1 MDILSLLYNN
11 FNIYSPALLVIS
23 YIGYYMLSNSLFI
36 IVLLLIGIFIGFYLN
51 NILKEKLNYISNL
64 F

>member
-11 FNIYSPALLVIS
+11 FSIYSPALLVIS

-51 NILKEKLNYISNL
+51 NILKEKLNYISKL

>member
-11 FNIYSPALLVIS
+11 FNIYSSALLVIS
-23 YIGYYMLSNSLFI
+23 YIGYYMLSNSLFV